1 MSSDIWI
8 FLLLLMLFDNGNFA
22 NIKGENEMTK
32 EMLEKYNTKT
42 AFEMTIKE
50 RLSNPD
56 ISAEEIKTL
65 AEAYAELSKND
76 WMKEFAAKTSGF
88 SGFGGPANPGEYEI
102 HPNDIP
108 QL

>member
-8 FLLLLMLFDNGNFA
+8 FLLLLMLFDNNFT

-32 EMLEKYNTKT
+32 EILEKYGTKT

-50 RLSNPD
+50 RLANPD

-88 SGFGGPANPGEYEI
+88 SGFGGPAKPVEYEI
-102 HPNDIP
+102 PSK
-108 QL
+108 